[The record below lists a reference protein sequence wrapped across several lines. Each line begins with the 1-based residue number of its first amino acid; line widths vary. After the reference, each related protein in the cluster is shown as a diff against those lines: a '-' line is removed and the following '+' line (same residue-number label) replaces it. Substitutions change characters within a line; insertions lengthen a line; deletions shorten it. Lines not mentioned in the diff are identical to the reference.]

1 MVEFLN
7 LLNCRRSAKIE
18 SLISLRVGTAPL
30 SLGRYAVPCATH
42 GALVG
47 KAGAKLHELEQR
59 FNVEISIPRR
69 EANVDEVC
77 AEGDPAQLHLLQAE
91 LSKLLQQSVPLR
103 VELLVCA
110 PSADASPSAGGGASA
125 SAAAAAE
132 RPPLIAKRPLLDLTT
147 IALDE
152 AIFFGPDIHQSGR
165 EFSID
170 RFCDVLRSS
179 RRSLDISIFSFS
191 DDQIANIVEDAHNRG
206 VAVRLMS
213 DNKTVSDQ
221 GSDVAR
227 LAKIGIPVKVD
238 TLEGH
243 MHNKFVVIDG
253 RVTMS
258 GSFNWTTAATRDNFE
273 HVRTLNC
280 C

>member
-1 MVEFLN
+1 M
-7 LLNCRRSAKIE
+7 IG
-18 SLISLRVGTAPL
+18 LRVGTALL
-30 SLGRYAVPCATH
+30 SLGRYTVPCATH

-77 AEGDPAQLHLLQAE
+77 AEGDAAQLQLLQAE
-91 LSKLLQQSVPLR
+91 LSQLLQQTVPLR
-103 VELLVCA
+103 IEA
-110 PSADASPSAGGGASA
+110 PPADASSA
-125 SAAAAAE
+125 SGSANATAAAAATVSAAAAE
-132 RPPLIAKRPLLDLTT
+132 RPPLIAKRPLLDLAS
-147 IALDE
+147 IAFDE
-152 AIFFGPDIHQSGR
+152 AIFFGPDIHQNGQ

-179 RRSLDISIFSFS
+179 RQSLDISIFSFS

-206 VAVRLMS
+206 VAVRIIS
-213 DNKTVSDQ
+213 DNKTILDQ

-227 LAKIGIPVKVD
+227 LAKIGIPVKID
-238 TLEGH
+238 TLDGH
-243 MHNKFVVIDG
+243 MHNKFVVIDKT
-253 RVTMS
+253 VTMG

-273 HVRTLNC
+273 HVRRIFFRISLLGE
-280 C
+280 

>member
-1 MVEFLN
+1 M
-7 LLNCRRSAKIE
+7 IG
-18 SLISLRVGTAPL
+18 LRVGTALL
-30 SLGRYAVPCATH
+30 SLGRYTVPCATH

-77 AEGDPAQLHLLQAE
+77 AEGDAAQLQSLQAE
-91 LSKLLQQSVPLR
+91 LSKLLQQAVPLR
-103 VELLVCA
+103 IEA
-110 PSADASPSAGGGASA
+110 PPADASSA
-125 SAAAAAE
+125 SGSANATAAAAAAAAAAE
-132 RPPLIAKRPLLDLTT
+132 RPLIAKRPLLDLAS
-147 IALDE
+147 IAFDE
-152 AIFFGPDIHQSGR
+152 AIFFGPDIHQNGR

-179 RRSLDISIFSFS
+179 RQSLDISIFSFS

-206 VAVRLMS
+206 VAVRIIS
-213 DNKTVSDQ
+213 DNQTILDQ

-227 LAKIGIPVKVD
+227 LAKIGIAVKID

-243 MHNKFVVIDG
+243 MHNKFVVIDKT
-253 RVTMS
+253 VTMS

-273 HVRTLNC
+273 HVRQKVLRMLGE
-280 C
+280 